1 LKASAFRSGKKAEVI
16 VLPGLRKH
24 EESTV
29 ALRAI
34 GWTSVAVGVVALGLY
49 VGRELRQ
56 RYKFNRR
63 TPYDVYSHA
72 GDQMQSD
79 AYGMGI

>member
-1 LKASAFRSGKKAEVI
+1 MI

-24 EESTV
+24 YEESTV
-29 ALRAI
+29 ALKAI

-49 VGRELRQ
+49 VGRELRK

-63 TPYDVYSHA
+63 TPYDAYSHA
-72 GDQMQSD
+72 GDEMQAD